1 MIEKETAREANSVDI
16 PATRKHGTPGRVAF
30 TVLINN
36 RSDNAAPR
44 GSVTLYDANS
54 GDATGVLFGA
64 IPGGRSDGK
73 TVQIAGL
80 PEVVIVHF
88 ESSPWHGVERGDERP
103 GHLQPGDHQSHLI
116 PTRNEPK

>member
-44 GSVTLYDANS
+44 GSVTIYDADS

-64 IPGGRSDGK
+64 IPAGRSDGK
-73 TVQIAGL
+73 TVQIVGL
-80 PEVVIVHF
+80 PEVLIVHF
-88 ESSPWHGVERGDERP
+88 ESSPDMVWNGVMNGPD
-103 GHLQPGDHQSHLI
+103 I
-116 PTRNEPK
+116 PNPVIINLT

>member
-36 RSDNAAPR
+36 RSDTAVPR
-44 GSVTLYDANS
+44 GSVTLYDADS

-64 IPGGRSDGK
+64 IPAGRSDGK
-73 TVQIAGL
+73 TVQIVGL

-88 ESSPWHGVERGDERP
+88 ESSAP
-103 GHLQPGDHQSHLI
+103 GTVWNGMMNGPDI
-116 PTRNEPK
+116 PNPVIINLT

>member
-1 MIEKETAREANSVDI
+1 MIEKETAREANSIDI

-44 GSVTLYDANS
+44 GSVTLYDADS

-88 ESSPWHGVERGDERP
+88 ESSAPGAVWNGVMNGPD
-103 GHLQPGDHQSHLI
+103 I
-116 PTRNEPK
+116 PNPVIINLT

>member
-1 MIEKETAREANSVDI
+1 MMPFSAKTILTNQWRRTMIEKETAREANAVDI

-44 GSVTLYDANS
+44 GSVTLYDADS

-64 IPGGRSDGK
+64 IPAGRSDGK
-73 TVQIAGL
+73 TEPIARL
-80 PEVVIVHF
+80 P
-88 ESSPWHGVERGDERP
+88 GGR
-103 GHLQPGDHQSHLI
+103 L
-116 PTRNEPK
+116 